1 MVESTSPGHLQQHQQ
16 HDEPDTI
23 SVPAPAVDGTTTET
37 STLIDHDTTEA
48 EAEQHDQQLEGER
61 GGDEQHE
68 QPPSTTYTTNELE
81 NAPQHETQQQPSDHD
96 QKTMTDDLHIPQY
109 AFAPLLI
116 EFLLDQNSS
125 LASLGQQCIV
135 SVASELASKGKHHE
149 LYRDLLDTEIFEGV
163 VLGLMAIVDGKP
175 RQGDYDQALDN
186 HEKSSGSIVDGEE
199 GIRCILTVIL
209 YSG

>member
-1 MVESTSPGHLQQHQQ
+1 M
-16 HDEPDTI
+16 
-23 SVPAPAVDGTTTET
+23 A
-37 STLIDHDTTEA
+37 
-48 EAEQHDQQLEGER
+48 
-61 GGDEQHE
+61 
-68 QPPSTTYTTNELE
+68 N
-81 NAPQHETQQQPSDHD
+81 
-96 QKTMTDDLHIPQY
+96 DDLHIPQY

-135 SVASELASKGKHHE
+135 SVASELASKGKQHE

-186 HEKSSGSIVDGEE
+186 EKSSGIVIIWIVNMTRY
-199 GIRCILTVIL
+199 GI
-209 YSG
+209 Y

>member
-1 MVESTSPGHLQQHQQ
+1 MVESTSPGHHQQQQ

-23 SVPAPAVDGTTTET
+23 SVPAPAVDGTTSET
-37 STLIDHDTTEA
+37 STLSTLIDHDTTEA

-61 GGDEQHE
+61 GDEQHE

-81 NAPQHETQQQPSDHD
+81 NAPQPETQQPSDHD

-186 HEKSSGSIVDGEE
+186 HEKSSGNIVDGE
-199 GIRCILTVIL
+199 
-209 YSG
+209 